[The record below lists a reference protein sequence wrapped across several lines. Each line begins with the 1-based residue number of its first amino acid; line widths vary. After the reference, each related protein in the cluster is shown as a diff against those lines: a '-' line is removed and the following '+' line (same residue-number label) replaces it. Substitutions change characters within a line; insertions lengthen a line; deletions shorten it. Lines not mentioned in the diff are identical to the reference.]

1 MRDGVSVETGGFVDT
16 ANQRLAV
23 AHAPVV
29 KSAADLAGLVV
40 TRRVG
45 APLRIGDVAT
55 VVQGHQAPIGD
66 AIINDVPG
74 LLLIVEK
81 QLGAN
86 TLQVTHDVE
95 HALANAET
103 GPR

>member
-29 KSAADLAGLVV
+29 KSAADLAGLIV

-45 APLRIGDVAT
+45 APLRVGDVAT
-55 VVQGHQAPIGD
+55 VVRGPPGADRRRHHQRRAR
-66 AIINDVPG
+66 ACC
-74 LLLIVEK
+74 
-81 QLGAN
+81 
-86 TLQVTHDVE
+86 
-95 HALANAET
+95 
-103 GPR
+103 